1 MKNADFKEYLKKE
14 KAAFISAVN
23 AIEWNTFF
31 RTKCENIII
40 AYDQILDKFELQEE
54 YAKQKSIDFIC
65 WYELSGWIFNPSTGT
80 CKNLKFYDV
89 EEKSFE
95 ELYNEFDRDVSGL

>member
-1 MKNADFKEYLKKE
+1 MKIT
-14 KAAFISAVN
+14 AANIFQDKCGFGAISDNDSIRLAK
-23 AIEWNTFF
+23 
-31 RTKCENIII
+31 RNIYP
-40 AYDQILDKFELQEE
+40 AMEE